1 MAYSL
6 LHNSRLVY
14 YSQTTQ
20 STPNENHMR
29 MLLIKDAEQMA
40 RGGLA
45 LLGNAQCF
53 KNEDKD
59 FIYSVID
66 RNFDSREDMV
76 NTIKEFIRSSA
87 PFMKLLAD
95 HAASP
100 MVNARSD
107 STRNRLWRQDTVWNH
122 LEGRPSLQSL
132 QVSGRNKKVG
142 PPHVKKGRRR
152 SSLFGRRREET
163 ERTAARMAEEVARAY
178 AK

>member
-40 RGGLA
+40 RKGQA
-45 LLGNAQCF
+45 LLGNALCF
-53 KNEDKD
+53 KSEDKD

-76 NTIKEFIRSSA
+76 NTIKVRFA
-87 PFMKLLAD
+87 
-95 HAASP
+95 
-100 MVNARSD
+100 
-107 STRNRLWRQDTVWNH
+107 
-122 LEGRPSLQSL
+122 
-132 QVSGRNKKVG
+132 
-142 PPHVKKGRRR
+142 
-152 SSLFGRRREET
+152 
-163 ERTAARMAEEVARAY
+163 
-178 AK
+178 